1 MKDETLLLAM
11 KADNKVGKNKT
22 RKVAISA
29 ALPLEASRPASD
41 SWFHHVT
48 LGRKS
53 ILTIPWSPGTSK

>member
-1 MKDETLLLAM
+1 MMKDETLLLAM

-41 SWFHHVT
+41 S
-48 LGRKS
+48 
-53 ILTIPWSPGTSK
+53 